1 MSGYTVR
8 LPVDD
13 ADDVNG
19 GQPDRTV
26 VHGLDCACCR
36 HDELTMRE
44 LAEQTARAANGAL
57 EAARSATEAAQA
69 TLALMAELRGEIAAR
84 AGRLQHSVV

>member
-1 MSGYTVR
+1 MSGYTLR
-8 LPVDD
+8 LPVD
-13 ADDVNG
+13 AR
-19 GQPDRTV
+19 DRDQREGTV

-57 EAARSATEAAQA
+57 EAARAATEVARA
-69 TLALMAELRGEIAAR
+69 TLAIVAELRAELADHRAR
-84 AGRLQHSVV
+84 PQHSVV

>member
-13 ADDVNG
+13 ADNVNG
-19 GQPDRTV
+19 GLPDGTV
-26 VHGLDCACCR
+26 VHGLDCACCG
-36 HDELTMRE
+36 HNELTMRE